1 MGKNRSDYR
10 AVMEK
15 LEQLES
21 QIERVFS
28 FTEAILDTVQPISM
42 EIIDALTA
50 QNEE

>member
-1 MGKNRSDYR
+1 MDNHKEI
-10 AVMEK
+10 MEI
-15 LEQLES
+15 LERLES

-50 QNEE
+50 QNKE